1 MDRKYDSQWSFIIE
15 NDPLFTEEALI
26 DVDEDV
32 QLSIKGF
39 FCSGTYGLRSEVNY
53 IREKSI
59 LKNTFICSTASLIVP
74 KKQLE
79 KRNLTIQGKSFRIQR
94 VMGQDSGVTVME
106 LAQLG
111 GDDGVRDKDR

>member
-15 NDPLFTEEALI
+15 NAPLFTEEALI

-53 IREKSI
+53 IRE
-59 LKNTFICSTASLIVP
+59 NTFICSTASLIVP

-79 KRNLTIQGKSFRIQR
+79 KKNLMIQGKSFRIQR